1 MGDVAIA
8 EAPIGVMAGGVDGDG
23 LFEFGDGFFYEFDG
37 FCALFEVGKFENG
50 ASPSGHGL
58 CVRKSEEKEEDRRV
72 S

>member
-1 MGDVAIA
+1 
-8 EAPIGVMAGGVDGDG
+8 
-23 LFEFGDGFFYEFDG
+23 
-37 FCALFEVGKFENG
+37 LFEVGKFENG